1 MNFDNVNILG
11 ISYQNIDF
19 ESNYIFHKKK
29 AITLSGNF
37 LDLGNDSG
45 VKNIIEAYSD
55 LIEIENALN
64 LTDSSITHNLQEI
77 FINSV
82 SYGEGTV
89 ESIAISGEHIQTAE
103 FQATL
108 LFVEEGDLNKIFIS
122 KNSSSSE
129 SFNSSGLTNEDLKY
143 LDSFDENFN
152 FATSGSQKSVSHEI
166 SCTFKKRKSL
176 IPYRKNVWSN
186 SSIQKSKLKN
196 LNNKGKGSIKV
207 LAGET
212 ASHQIFLESGD
223 YILELEYLGQDSPI
237 WGQASVQCESKT
249 ENLPDVYSHREIEFN
264 VDVDKN
270 VNINLIANNTINT
283 FFDNIKLFKKSE
295 MPLEKARQFVNF
307 IFSESP
313 EYPII
318 NDQFGENYSDVS
330 LYERLNSEESFDGIN
345 NSYSVAKNLQYNETD
360 STKQY
365 SRRLSSSI
373 NFEGNGVVIIRESIE
388 IKILREKTETKLKNF
403 LQLELAGSRSRGQNL
418 LDEYKQLNVVT
429 CPTPT
434 ATELI
439 EDLFGFSES
448 LSVEYDFDSGLANA
462 EVSYSNDPDNQIYS
476 GSAFKVTQSRSIEF
490 NQGFEIVRLSGDI
503 IGQGDD
509 IDTKNQNAKKGL
521 QFIVESINSTL
532 REIESRY
539 KLDYYSTP
547 TTTSTEIKTKLLETN
562 KTLSFNDVSGAISYS
577 YSFSNER
584 GVFDLPEDQKDRV
597 KKYEIKIDHQNRI
610 NLFNEFSINCFRIAQ
625 VMGDLFSPKVTTI
638 EITLQGRSGTT
649 LGILKQSAISILEY
663 KNLLFGEISKGT
675 KDDIINSNENKFL
688 VDENYSYDP
697 TENRLSYSRSILD
710 VSDCPTSSIGN
721 GYPWTYQADFEEPTE
736 PTRTTFEY
744 EPIEYN
750 FAETPSESGFKLDAD
765 DYELE
770 YPEPTL
776 TDFISEEVPPPTF
789 LEAPVVTR
797 TSYPEISQ
805 TPTTSESPEAQDT
818 TDRIVEVFVPENW
831 NKTISELVPGGTILS
846 GKRCFDQ
853 SGGPNNLIENII
865 STSYAFSTKVKDC
878 IRGGD
883 GEPWYSFT
891 FSIPRDQSFTPPH
904 SDNCQFFH
912 VTVPDFYDE
921 NLNCLLKEN
930 GVCIGDSSNL
940 IGYHIAPGTFIYS
953 NLYNSE
959 TFIIAAQTYNN
970 NHPYFYRGEVVNGE
984 VSFQICKDDKSGIVK
999 TEEVIQTISIP
1010 FNSGK
1015 TVAQEIIDGVQ
1026 GWQAGKCY
1034 ETIGLKDCSSGVR
1047 FNLKDKRYYKEDVL
1061 DRCGELS
1068 FNDLVTNI
1076 YVREFSCS
1084 STVLD
1089 ESVIYDYESPVTPTA
1104 TKTATVTVTPTDT
1117 VTVTPTNTITTTVT
1131 TTETETETETINC
1144 TGCFAFYDFSFDD
1157 YSNTNCF
1164 DRVPTCSDP
1173 CACSVMVDD
1182 NGDTDGLFGGGTGP
1196 TVSCCHDMVKG
1207 DNDCSMC

>member
-1 MNFDNVNILG
+1 MNFNNVNILG
-11 ISYQNIDF
+11 ISYQKIDF
-19 ESNYIFHKKK
+19 DSNYVFQKKK

-103 FQATL
+103 FQASL
-108 LFVEEGDLNKIFIS
+108 IFVEEGDLSKILIS

-143 LDSFDENFN
+143 LDSFDENFS
-152 FATSGSQKSVSHEI
+152 FGISGSQRSVGHEI
-166 SCTFKKRKSL
+166 SCSFKKRKSL

-186 SSIQKSKLKN
+186 SSIQNSKLKN

-207 LAGET
+207 LNGET

-223 YILELEYLGQDSPI
+223 YILELEYLGQDSDV

-249 ENLPDVYSHREIEFN
+249 ENLPDIYSHREIQFN

-270 VNINLIANNTINT
+270 VNINLIANTTSDT

-318 NDQFGENYSDVS
+318 SDQFGENYSDVS
-330 LYERLNSEESFDGIN
+330 LYERLNSEESFDSIN
-345 NSYSVAKNLQYNETD
+345 NSYSVAKSLQYNETD

-373 NFEGNGVVIIRESIE
+373 NFEGNGVATIKESIE
-388 IKILREKTETKLKNF
+388 IKILKEKTDTKLKNF
-403 LQLELAGSRSRGQNL
+403 LQLELSGSRARGQAL
-418 LDEYKQLNVVT
+418 LDEYGQLNVVT

-434 ATELI
+434 ITELI
-439 EDLFGFSES
+439 EGLFGFSES
-448 LSVEYDFDSGLANA
+448 LSVQYDFDSGLASA
-462 EVSYSNDPDNQIYS
+462 EISYSNNQENEIYS
-476 GSAFKVTQSRSIEF
+476 GSAFKVTQSRMIEF
-490 NQGFEIVRLSGDI
+490 NGGFEIVRLSGNI
-503 IGQGDD
+503 VGKGDD
-509 IDTKNQNAKKGL
+509 IITRNNHAKKGL
-521 QFIVESINSTL
+521 QFIVEGTNSTL
-532 REIESRY
+532 REIEGRY

-547 TTTSTEIKTKLLETN
+547 TKTSTEIQTKLLETN
-562 KTLSFNDVSGAISYS
+562 KTLSFDDVSGVISYS

-584 GVFDLPEDQKDRV
+584 GVVDLPEDQKDRV
-597 KKYEIKIDHQNRI
+597 KKYEIKISHQNRI
-610 NLFNEFSINCFRIAQ
+610 NLFNEFSINCLRIAQ
-625 VMGDLFSPKVTTI
+625 VMGDLFSPKVTTV
-638 EITLQGRSGTT
+638 EILVNGRAGTT
-649 LGILKQSAISILEY
+649 LQMLKQSAVSILGH
-663 KNLLFGEISKGT
+663 KNLLFGEISKGV
-675 KDDIINSNENKFL
+675 KDDVINSNENKFL
-688 VDENYSYDP
+688 VDESYSYDP

-710 VSDCPTSSIGN
+710 VSDCPTSNIGD
-721 GYPWTYQADFEEPTE
+721 GYPWTYEADFEEPTE
-736 PTRTTFEY
+736 PTRTSFEY
-744 EPIEYN
+744 QPIEYN
-750 FAETPSESGFKLDAD
+750 FKETPSESGFVLDPD
-765 DYELE
+765 DYEIE

-776 TDFISEEVPPPTF
+776 TDFYSEEVPPPTF
-789 LEAPVVTR
+789 LTSPAVTR
-797 TSYPEISQ
+797 TSFPETTQ
-805 TPTTSESPEAQDT
+805 TPTISESPEANDSE
-818 TDRIVEVFVPENW
+818 DRLVEVFVPEDW
-831 NKTISELVPGGTILS
+831 NKTISELVPGGTIIS
-846 GKRCFDQ
+846 GRRCFDE
-853 SGGPNNLIENII
+853 SGGPNNLIQNII
-865 STSYAFSTKVKDC
+865 STSYAFSTVVRDC
-878 IRGGD
+878 IRGGS
-883 GEPWYSFT
+883 GQPWYSFT
-891 FSIPRDQSFTPPH
+891 FSIPRDQGFTPPY
-904 SDNCQFFH
+904 SDNCQFFN

-953 NLYNSE
+953 DLYTSE

-970 NHPYFYRGEVVNGE
+970 NHPYFNKGEVVNGE

-999 TEEVIQTISIP
+999 TEQVIQTVSIP

-1015 TVAQEIIDGVQ
+1015 TVVQEIIDGVQ

-1034 ETIGLKDCSSGVR
+1034 EMIGLKDCSSGVR
-1047 FNLKDKRYYKEDVL
+1047 FNLNDRRYYKGDVL

-1068 FNDLVTNI
+1068 FNDLVTDV

-1089 ESVIYDYESPVTPTA
+1089 ESVIYDYESPVTPTS
-1104 TKTATVTVTPTDT
+1104 TVTETATVTPT
-1117 VTVTPTNTITTTVT
+1117 VTITTTATPTVTIT
-1131 TTETETETETINC
+1131 TTITETETIDC
-1144 TGCFAFYDFSFDD
+1144 SGCFAYYDSDWED

-1164 DRVPTCSDP
+1164 DGVPTCSDP
-1173 CACSVMVDD
+1173 CACSVVLND
-1182 NGDTDGLFGGGTGP
+1182 NGNPDGFFGGGTGP
-1196 TVSCCHDMVKG
+1196 TLSCCDDEVRG
-1207 DNDCSMC
+1207 DNDCNTC